1 MSFEVT
7 KVKNDIQRLEGNLK
21 TLENSL
27 YGYGTP
33 GYNMNKYKTGSSRY
47 EEAKVKFDE
56 KFPAYQTRKKEL
68 ERQLTALKTK
78 LDTIEA
84 KEEVDKKTKKA
95 KEEVAKAKDE
105 IQRAKDARDT
115 KAQKAAE
122 EKLKAARAD
131 RNQAEAGATAI
142 EGGGEET
149 PLVEEDGNIY
159 ADYTVDAKGNVT
171 NKEGKTVVFVESKN
185 EQGDILPKEYTSSAS
200 ARDAFLK
207 NYSQP
212 GQLDQLKKDLIASG
226 YLKDSEKNSP
236 NWIGAVDDLIIA
248 HTRKSVVDVKYG
260 GLKQPTTIDL
270 FMKEKKAG
278 AGTGGGTKTY
288 REYSSRG
295 DASRMLDGYFNDL
308 LGYGATPE
316 EEDAFYKELRA
327 AEDKAFRTV
336 TDGRTGVGGFLQDA
350 DRLLIAAKVAK
361 KNLKNTDVDTLLNSR
376 QGSQVAMDIADLQ
389 ATADAYGIDM
399 PASEALK
406 YVVAG
411 VGQKDYIAKQEQ
423 RLRQLSMTMHPYLK
437 DHIAA
442 GGTVKEVADEYGRT
456 KANKLGIVV
465 TNATK
470 DKDIMSAVAG
480 GKSVVDFERELQ
492 MDPLWRKTPEARK
505 AASDFANTM
514 IQTFGLG

>member
-1 MSFEVT
+1 MSKIIDVKQDIE
-7 KVKNDIQRLEGNLK
+7 KVERNLR

-47 EEAKVKFDE
+47 VEAKKKFDE
-56 KFPAYQTRKKEL
+56 RFSAYEAKKKEL
-68 ERQLTALKTK
+68 EQELTALKTK
-78 LDTIEA
+78 LDTVT
-84 KEEVDKKTKKA
+84 EEEDTVKRAQKA
-95 KEEVAKAKDE
+95 KEEIGKSKDA
-105 IQRAKDARDT
+105 IQRAKDAKDT
-115 KAQKAAE
+115 AAQTAAE
-122 EKLKAARAD
+122 EKLRAARIE
-131 RNQAEAGATAI
+131 RNQAEAAPKDEA
-142 EGGGEET
+142 EEDT
-149 PLVEEDGNIY
+149 VIEEDGNIY
-159 ADYTVDAKGNVT
+159 ADYTIDAKGNVT

-185 EQGDILPKEYTSSAS
+185 KQGDIVPKEYTSSAS

-212 GQLDQLKKDLIASG
+212 GQIDALKKELVASG
-226 YLKDSEKNSP
+226 YLKDSEKNTP
-236 NWIGAVDDLIIA
+236 NWICAVDDLIIA
-248 HTRKSVVDVKYG
+248 HTRKSVTDVKYG

-308 LGYGATPE
+308 FGYGATPE

-336 TDGRTGVGGFLQDA
+336 TDGRTGVGGFLEDA

-361 KNLKNTDVDTLLNSR
+361 KNLKNTDVDVLLNSG

-389 ATADAYGIDM
+389 ATANSYGIDM

-411 VGQKDYIAKQEQ
+411 VGQKDYIAKQQE

-442 GGTVKEVADEYGRT
+442 GGTVKDVADEYGRT
-456 KANKLGIVV
+456 KANKLGVV
-465 TNATK
+465 VANSIK
-470 DKDIMSAVAG
+470 DKDVMSAVAS

-505 AASDFANTM
+505 VANDFANTM

>member
-1 MSFEVT
+1 MA
-7 KVKNDIQRLEGNLK
+7 VKEGVSIDYRIEELQRR
-21 TLENSL
+21 L
-27 YGYGTP
+27 YGVYGNSGLAAALDYAAEKSGETSP
-33 GYNMNKYKTGSSRY
+33 EYKKLKAEFDTKQAELNKLK
-47 EEAKVKFDE
+47 EQA
-56 KFPAYQTRKKEL
+56 KKEF
-68 ERQLTALKTK
+68 
-78 LDTIEA
+78 D
-84 KEEVDKKTKKA
+84 TKKA
-95 KEEVAKAKDE
+95 AKNKEKEDKIAAEQKKKEEQSIKVTQDELDRARRRNDTATVKAKEDE
-105 IQRAKDARDT
+105 LKALKAPKDAMGEPIVT
-115 KAQKAAE
+115 
-122 EKLKAARAD
+122 
-131 RNQAEAGATAI
+131 EA
-142 EGGGEET
+142 
-149 PLVEEDGNIY
+149 EEDGGIY

-212 GQLDQLKKDLIASG
+212 GQLNQLKKDLVASG

-260 GLKQPTTIDL
+260 GLKQPVTIDL

-336 TDGRTGVGGFLQDA
+336 TDGRTGVGGFLEDA

-361 KNLKNTDVDTLLNSR
+361 KALKNTDVDMLLNSR
-376 QGSQVAMDIADLQ
+376 QGSQVAIDIADLQ
-389 ATADAYGIDM
+389 AKADAYGIDM

-442 GGTVKEVADEYGRT
+442 GGTVKEVADEYART
-456 KANKLGIVV
+456 KSNKLGIVV

-470 DKDIMSAVAG
+470 DKDIMSAVAS

-505 AASDFANTM
+505 VANDFANTM

>member
-1 MSFEVT
+1 MSFET
-7 KVKNDIQRLEGNLK
+7 QKIENDIQRLQDDLA
-21 TLENSL
+21 TLEYSL

-33 GYNMNKYKTGSSRY
+33 GYNMNKYKTTSSRY
-47 EEAKVKFDE
+47 AEAKKDFDE
-56 KFPAYQTRKKEL
+56 AFPKYEAKKKQLQAEL
-68 ERQLTALKTK
+68 STLKTK
-78 LDTIEA
+78 LDTVIK
-84 KEEVDKKTKKA
+84 KEETAKKAKKA
-95 KEEVAKAKDE
+95 KEEIDKAKDA
-105 IQRAKDARDT
+105 IQRAKDQRDAE
-115 KAQKAAE
+115 AQEVAE
-122 EKLKAARAD
+122 KQLEAARIK
-131 RNQAEAGATAI
+131 RNQAEATP
-142 EGGGEET
+142 EGKVKEDT
-149 PLVEEDGNIY
+149 VVEEDGNIY

-171 NKEGKTVVFVESKN
+171 NKNGKTVVFVETKN
-185 EQGDILPKEYTSSAS
+185 EQGDIVPKEYQSSAS

-212 GQLDQLKKDLIASG
+212 GQLDQLKKDLVASG
-226 YLKDSEKNSP
+226 YLKESEKNSP

-260 GLKQPTTIDL
+260 GLKQPVTIDL
-270 FMKEKKAG
+270 FMKEKKVG

-361 KNLKNTDVDTLLNSR
+361 KALKNTDVDTLLKSG

-389 ATADAYGIDM
+389 ATANSYGIDM
-399 PASEALK
+399 PSAEALK
-406 YVVAG
+406 YVIAG
-411 VGQKDYIAKQEQ
+411 VGQKDYIAKQQE

-442 GGTVKEVADEYGRT
+442 GGTVKDVADEYGRA
-456 KANKLGIVV
+456 KANKLGVV
-465 TNATK
+465 VANPIK
-470 DKDIMSAVAG
+470 DKDVMAAVAG
-480 GKSVVDFERELQ
+480 SKSVVDFERELQ

-505 AASDFANTM
+505 AANDFANTM

>member
-1 MSFEVT
+1 MSKIIDVKQDIE
-7 KVKNDIQRLEGNLK
+7 KVERNLR

-47 EEAKVKFDE
+47 VEAKKKFDE
-56 KFPAYQTRKKEL
+56 RFSAYEAKKKEL
-68 ERQLTALKTK
+68 EQELTALKTK
-78 LDTIEA
+78 LDTVT
-84 KEEVDKKTKKA
+84 EEEDTVKRAQKA
-95 KEEVAKAKDE
+95 KEEIGKSKDA
-105 IQRAKDARDT
+105 IQRAKDAKDT
-115 KAQKAAE
+115 AAQTAAE
-122 EKLKAARAD
+122 EKLRAARIE
-131 RNQAEAGATAI
+131 RNQAEAAPKDEA
-142 EGGGEET
+142 EEDT
-149 PLVEEDGNIY
+149 VIEEDGNIY
-159 ADYTVDAKGNVT
+159 ADYTIDAKGNVT

-185 EQGDILPKEYTSSAS
+185 KQGDIVPKEYTSSAS

-212 GQLDQLKKDLIASG
+212 GQIDALKKELVASG
-226 YLKDSEKNSP
+226 YLKDSEKNTP

-248 HTRKSVVDVKYG
+248 HTRKSVTDVKYG

-308 LGYGATPE
+308 FGYGATPE

-336 TDGRTGVGGFLQDA
+336 TDGRTGVGGFLEDA

-361 KNLKNTDVDTLLNSR
+361 KNLKNTDVDVLLNSG

-389 ATADAYGIDM
+389 ATANSYGIDM

-411 VGQKDYIAKQEQ
+411 VGQKDYIAKQQE

-442 GGTVKEVADEYGRT
+442 GGTVKDVADEYGRT
-456 KANKLGIVV
+456 KANKLGVV
-465 TNATK
+465 VANSIK
-470 DKDIMSAVAG
+470 DKDVMSAVAS

-505 AASDFANTM
+505 VANDFANTM

>member
-1 MSFEVT
+1 MS
-7 KVKNDIQRLEGNLK
+7 KIIDVKQDIEIVERNLRAV
-21 TLENSL
+21 ENGL

-33 GYNMNKYKTGSSRY
+33 GYNMKKYKTGSSRY
-47 EEAKVKFDE
+47 VEAKKKFDE
-56 KFPAYQTRKKEL
+56 RFPAYEAKKKEL
-68 ERQLTALKTK
+68 EQQLTALKTK
-78 LDTIEA
+78 LDTVTN
-84 KEEVDKKTKKA
+84 EEDIVKKTQKA
-95 KEEVAKAKDE
+95 KEEIGKSKDA
-105 IQRAKDARDT
+105 IQRAKDAKDVV
-115 KAQKAAE
+115 AQTAAE
-122 EKLKAARAD
+122 EKLRAARIE
-131 RNQAEAGATAI
+131 RNQAEAAPK
-142 EGGGEET
+142 GEAEEDT
-149 PLVEEDGNIY
+149 VIEEDGNIY
-159 ADYTVDAKGNVT
+159 ADYTIDAKGNVT

-185 EQGDILPKEYTSSAS
+185 KQGDILPKEYTSSAS

-212 GQLDQLKKDLIASG
+212 GQIDALKKELVASG
-226 YLKDSEKNSP
+226 YLKDSEKNTP

-248 HTRKSVVDVKYG
+248 HTRKSVTDVKYG
-260 GLKQPTTIDL
+260 GLKQPVTIDL
-270 FMKEKKAG
+270 FMREKKAG
-278 AGTGGGTKTY
+278 SGTGGTKTY

-336 TDGRTGVGGFLQDA
+336 TDGRTGVGGFLEDA

-361 KNLKNTDVDTLLNSR
+361 KALKNTDVDALLNSG

-389 ATADAYGIDM
+389 ATANSYGIDM
-399 PASEALK
+399 PSAEALK

-411 VGQKDYIAKQEQ
+411 VGQKDYIAKQQE

-442 GGTVKEVADEYGRT
+442 GGTVKDVADEYGRT
-456 KANKLGIVV
+456 KANKLGVV
-465 TNATK
+465 VANSIK
-470 DKDIMSAVAG
+470 DKDVMSAVAS

-505 AASDFANTM
+505 VANDFANTM

>member
-1 MSFEVT
+1 MA
-7 KVKNDIQRLEGNLK
+7 VKNEPSLEYRIKELQQRLGGTYGNSGLAAALDQVAESKGEDSAEYKKLK
-21 TLENSL
+21 AEFDTKQAEL
-27 YGYGTP
+27 
-33 GYNMNKYKTGSSRY
+33 NKLK
-47 EEAKVKFDE
+47 EQA
-56 KFPAYQTRKKEL
+56 KKEF
-68 ERQLTALKTK
+68 
-78 LDTIEA
+78 DTNKAAKNKEKEDKVA
-84 KEEVDKKTKKA
+84 AEQKKKEEQSIKVAQAELDRARRRNDTATVKA
-95 KEEVAKAKDE
+95 KEDELKALK
-105 IQRAKDARDT
+105 APKDAM
-115 KAQKAAE
+115 
-122 EKLKAARAD
+122 
-131 RNQAEAGATAI
+131 
-142 EGGGEET
+142 GEPIVTE
-149 PLVEEDGNIY
+149 VEEDGGIY

-212 GQLDQLKKDLIASG
+212 GQLNQLKKDLVASG
-226 YLKDSEKNSP
+226 YLKDSEKNSL

-260 GLKQPTTIDL
+260 GLKQPVTIDL

-361 KNLKNTDVDTLLNSR
+361 KALKNTDVDTLLNSR

-442 GGTVKEVADEYGRT
+442 GGTVKEVADEYART
-456 KANKLGIVV
+456 KSSKLGIVV

-505 AASDFANTM
+505 VANDFANTM

>member
-1 MSFEVT
+1 MSFETT
-7 KVKNDIQRLEGNLK
+7 KVENDIRRLEGNLK
-21 TLENSL
+21 TLKNSL

-47 EEAKVKFDE
+47 EEAKVKFDKE
-56 KFPAYQTRKKEL
+56 FPAYETKKKQL
-68 ERQLTALKTK
+68 ETQISSLKTK
-78 LDTIEA
+78 LDTIT
-84 KEEVDKKTKKA
+84 KE
-95 KEEVAKAKDE
+95 EEVAKSTEEAKKEVARAKDE
-105 IQRAKDARDT
+105 IQRAKDARNT
-115 KAQKAAE
+115 EAEKIAQ
-122 EKLKAARAD
+122 EKLKAARIK
-131 RNQAEAGATAI
+131 RNQAEA
-142 EGGGEET
+142 EFKGEEAEDT
-149 PLVEEDGNIY
+149 VVEDDSGIY
-159 ADYTVDAKGNVT
+159 ADYTIDAKGNVT

-212 GQLDQLKKDLIASG
+212 GQIDALKKELVASG
-226 YLKDSEKNSP
+226 YLKDSEKNTP
-236 NWIGAVDDLIIA
+236 NWIGAVDDLIIS
-248 HTRKSVVDVKYG
+248 HTRKSVTDVKYG
-260 GLKQPTTIDL
+260 GLKQPVTIDL
-270 FMKEKKAG
+270 FLKEKKAG

>member
-1 MSFEVT
+1 MA
-7 KVKNDIQRLEGNLK
+7 VKNELSLEYRIKELQQRLGGTYGNSGLAAALDQVAESKGEDSAEYKKLK
-21 TLENSL
+21 AEFDTKQAEL
-27 YGYGTP
+27 
-33 GYNMNKYKTGSSRY
+33 NKLK
-47 EEAKVKFDE
+47 EQA
-56 KFPAYQTRKKEL
+56 KKEF
-68 ERQLTALKTK
+68 
-78 LDTIEA
+78 D
-84 KEEVDKKTKKA
+84 TKKA
-95 KEEVAKAKDE
+95 AKNKEKEDKTAAEQKKKEEQSIKLTQAELDRARRRNDTATVKAKEDE
-105 IQRAKDARDT
+105 LKALKAPKDAMGEPIVT
-115 KAQKAAE
+115 
-122 EKLKAARAD
+122 
-131 RNQAEAGATAI
+131 EA
-142 EGGGEET
+142 
-149 PLVEEDGNIY
+149 EEDGNIY
-159 ADYTVDAKGNVT
+159 ADYTIL
-171 NKEGKTVVFVESKN
+171 EGKVYNKGGKEVFLVEEKTPS
-185 EQGDILPKEYTSSAS
+185 GDIQPKEYTSTAS

-207 NYSQP
+207 NYTQP
-212 GQLDQLKKDLIASG
+212 GQLNQLKKDLVASG

-236 NWIGAVDDLIIA
+236 NWIDAVDDLVIA
-248 HTRKSVVDVKYG
+248 HTRKSVTDVKYG
-260 GLKQPTTIDL
+260 GLKQPITIDL
-270 FMKEKKAG
+270 FMKEKKSG

-327 AEDKAFRTV
+327 AEDKAFRIV

-361 KNLKNTDVDTLLNSR
+361 KALKNTDVDMLLNSR

-442 GGTVKEVADEYGRT
+442 GGTVKEVADEYART

-505 AASDFANTM
+505 VANDFANTM

>member
-1 MSFEVT
+1 MATTELSLDYRIEKLQTRLYGIYGNSGLAVALDDVAAKKGETSAEYKKLKAEFDT
-7 KVKNDIQRLEGNLK
+7 KQAEL
-21 TLENSL
+21 NSL
-27 YGYGTP
+27 
-33 GYNMNKYKTGSSRY
+33 K
-47 EEAKVKFDE
+47 EQA
-56 KFPAYQTRKKEL
+56 KKEF
-68 ERQLTALKTK
+68 ETK
-78 LDTIEA
+78 KSAEN
-84 KEEVDKKTKKA
+84 KA
-95 KEEVAKAKDE
+95 KEDKDTAAQKKKDDATVERLKNEAASARRRNDEETAKAKE
-105 IQRAKDARDT
+105 AEAAALKAPKDANGQPIVTD
-115 KAQKAAE
+115 
-122 EKLKAARAD
+122 
-131 RNQAEAGATAI
+131 
-142 EGGGEET
+142 GE
-149 PLVEEDGNIY
+149 VDDNIY
-159 ADYTVDAKGNVT
+159 ADFTILNGKVT
-171 NKEGKTVVFVESKN
+171 NKDGKQVLFVETRMPN
-185 EQGDILPKEYTSSAS
+185 GDIQPKFYESYAD

-207 NYSQP
+207 NYSKP
-212 GQLDQLKKDLIASG
+212 GQIDALKKDLIESG
-226 YLKDSEKNSP
+226 YLKQANANTPDWINS
-236 NWIGAVDDLIIA
+236 VDDLLYE
-248 HTRKSVVDVKYG
+248 HTRKSVTDVKYG
-260 GLKQPTTIDL
+260 GLKQPITIDL
-270 FMKEKKAG
+270 FMREKKAG

-336 TDGRTGVGGFLQDA
+336 TDGRTGVGGFLEDA

-361 KNLKNTDVDTLLNSR
+361 KALKNTDVDALLNSG

-389 ATADAYGIDM
+389 ATANSYGIDM

-411 VGQKDYIAKQEQ
+411 VGQKDYIAKQQE

-442 GGTVKEVADEYGRT
+442 GGTVKDVADEYGRT
-456 KANKLGIVV
+456 KANKLGVV
-465 TNATK
+465 VANSIK
-470 DKDIMSAVAG
+470 DKDVMAAVAG

-505 AASDFANTM
+505 IANDFANTM